1 MIHRVRREWP
11 SYVSAI
17 ENHNVLSGGCRALG
31 AGSGEGSAHASTYKL
46 VRLGLAHRRGSRLL
60 MQVPLGPLALSSQ
73 PVLGY
78 PWVFTL
84 PRTSE
89 NEPLSPGKICTEC
102 GIALNS

>member
-1 MIHRVRREWP
+1 MLAP
-11 SYVSAI
+11 SRTPTYCLEGVGPWERDLARGWHTSA
-17 ENHNVLSGGCRALG
+17 L
-31 AGSGEGSAHASTYKL
+31 TP
-46 VRLGLAHRRGSRLL
+46 VRLGLAHRRGSSLL
-60 MQVPLGPLALSSQ
+60 TQVPLGPLALSSQ

-102 GIALNS
+102 GITLNS